1 MIFQHFTKI
10 KKPFGGCRD
19 GRVWVVFAVAQL
31 QCCNFAVGQQYG
43 SRPDVQA
50 NTPIYFQPGST
61 ASETISG
68 TSTASQAQVQPSS
81 SDGLNRYS
89 TQRLEKT
96 PVEKRTSSSPT
107 SNAPIAFGSS
117 ADSSAAS
124 MRPVQASSPVVG
136 GVPFPPNQPFSPV
149 SNQRV
154 LEANQPS
161 LESMD
166 PSAITS
172 PILAA
177 EAFPAGELVA
187 IVGEE
192 PILAADLFSMVD
204 PMLIEA
210 KEKLPETKFI
220 ELREKYMR
228 QALAKLAQTKML
240 AQYFVGE
247 QLTGKSLEERKAAQ
261 QQIDKRMISAFHEM
275 MLPRML
281 SQQKVD
287 TAVELDRV
295 LRDEGSSLAMQ
306 LNNFKDS
313 MMAQE
318 ALRKHIPKTFEI
330 TAIEMRD
337 RYDEKIADWKRPARA
352 KFRILTAQFSKTES
366 RDAAWK
372 MIVDMGNE
380 ALTGGNFEAVA
391 RQKSHGSHAVD
402 GGRYDWTT
410 KGSLKSTQIDEV
422 VFEIPLRR
430 LSQIFED
437 EDGFHIV
444 EVLDREAERTVPFED
459 AQDDIRE
466 SLIEFRKQQSQEKLM
481 EKLQERT
488 AVWSKWP
495 DDIPNAKPLEDYY
508 GTVGQRIEQST
519 GP

>member
-1 MIFQHFTKI
+1 MIFQHFTTMKN
-10 KKPFGGCRD
+10 PLGDYRND
-19 GRVWVVFAVAQL
+19 LAWVAFAWAVFQFSHSA
-31 QCCNFAVGQQYG
+31 FGQQYG
-43 SRPDVQA
+43 MRPDVQA

-61 ASETISG
+61 ASETTSG
-68 TSTASQAQVQPSS
+68 TSTTSQNEARQNS

-89 TQRLEKT
+89 TQRTDRT
-96 PVEKRTSSSPT
+96 PGMSSAVPN
-107 SNAPIAFGSS
+107 NAPIAFGSG
-117 ADSSAAS
+117 ADSSTAAARPS
-124 MRPVQASSPVVG
+124 QTTSPIAGTTPFSPVQ
-136 GVPFPPNQPFSPV
+136 PFVPV
-149 SNQRV
+149 SNQRI
-154 LEANQPS
+154 LESNQPAAELMAS
-161 LESMD
+161 
-166 PSAITS
+166 SASTTF
-172 PILAA
+172 AA

-210 KEKLPETKFI
+210 KEKLPEVKFL

-247 QLTGKSLEERKAAQ
+247 QLTGKSLEERKAAH
-261 QQIDKRMISAFHEM
+261 QQIDKRMTSAFHEM

-281 SQQKVD
+281 AQQEVD
-287 TAVELDRV
+287 TPVELDRV

-306 LNNFKDS
+306 LNTFKDS

-318 ALRKHIPKTFEI
+318 ALKKHIPKSFEI
-330 TAIEMRD
+330 NAIEMRD
-337 RYDEKIADWKRPARA
+337 RYDEKIADWKRPAKA
-352 KFRILTAQFSKTES
+352 KFRILTAQFSKTGN
-366 RDAAWK
+366 RDEAWK
-372 MIVDMGNE
+372 MIVEMGNE

-402 GGRYDWTT
+402 GGRYDWTA

-437 EDGFHIV
+437 DDGFHIV

-459 AQDDIRE
+459 AQDEIRE
-466 SLIEFRKQQSQEKLM
+466 SLIEFRKQQAQEKLM

-488 AVWSKWP
+488 AIWSKWP
-495 DDIPNAKPLEDYY
+495 NDIPNAKPLKDYF
-508 GTVGQRIEQST
+508 GTTGQSVDEPS